1 MVEDENWNDKFQ
13 DNERIKGVLK
23 YIHNNKNEKD
33 GYSRNLNSTG
43 VIKQK
48 NSEMKIDN
56 WKSFDKKE
64 KSINN
69 FNKILSQR

>member
-1 MVEDENWNDKFQ
+1 M
-13 DNERIKGVLK
+13 LK